1 MNLIKAIILSVVT
14 IFFVTGC
21 GDKDLCLEYNNQLI
35 CPTPESKASYV
46 LSIFRN
52 ANLNN
57 DSVTQVTYSNHLAV
71 GDYMNLS
78 ILPGFDGY
86 MSIISINHIGKRTQV
101 FPNKFAADNFVEK
114 DKLTEIFNKDYK
126 LQAVPPLGLEYFVVV
141 VTKERA
147 LFDISTKNGTFDAFS
162 DDKTFKKVLEN
173 IKSGKHGKHYL
184 KLLPCYTHKNEKNE
198 KK

>member
-1 MNLIKAIILSVVT
+1 MNFTKAIVFSIATTL
-14 IFFVTGC
+14 FLTGY
-21 GDKDLCLEYNNQLI
+21 GNKDLCLKYNNQLI
-35 CPTPESKASYV
+35 CPTPESKVSYL
-46 LSIFRN
+46 LSTFSN
-52 ANLNN
+52 TDLNN
-57 DSVTQVTYSNHLAV
+57 DSVTQITCNNHLAV

-86 MSIISINHIGKRTQV
+86 MSIISINNTGKRTQV
-101 FPNKFAADNFVEK
+101 FPNKFTADNFVEK

-173 IKSGKHGKHYL
+173 IKSGKHGKYYL
-184 KLLPCYTHKNEKNE
+184 KLLLCYTHQKE